1 MLLLFYLFFRWS
13 RGQLNILFQ
22 ASQRS
27 GHNYDMYLAGA
38 FFASP
43 GSWAPWILGSVTDGG
58 SEAFARDLVTLGSLD
73 HGRSQP
79 IDCMET
85 EANKFFHG
93 TSRQLHLYHT
103 LAVAHWRTHRSV
115 PKIGHIPVLL
125 CILPLPSSHEWIP
138 SGLHGPEA
146 AVYCWGSAVGRRG
159 ARRQSCISRGSIVC
173 AREQHEFR
181 EFRYRIQFHHRPPF
195 CIGCCRTRSVLC
207 DGGWRMEAMDTKNVE
222 THDAMSATPCL

>member
-1 MLLLFYLFFRWS
+1 MRCSFFF
-13 RGQLNILFQ
+13 ICFF
-22 ASQRS
+22 
-27 GHNYDMYLAGA
+27 AGREVSSIYYSKHPNDPGTITTCISLGP

-43 GSWAPWILGSVTDGG
+43 GSRAPGLLGSVADGG

-79 IDCMET
+79 IDGMEI

-103 LAVAHWRTHRSV
+103 FVVAHWRTHRSV

-125 CILPLPSSHEWIP
+125 CILPLPS
-138 SGLHGPEA
+138 GLHGPEA
-146 AVYCWGSAVGRRG
+146 AVYCWGLLLVARVRGDKAASGR
-159 ARRQSCISRGSIVC
+159 AAIVC

-181 EFRYRIQFHHRPPF
+181 EYRYRIQFHHRSPF